1 MPSMPKEKEPEKKMP
16 DCGDETSWAEDQKE
30 NAYYY
35 DDAHGYETFDPDAD
49 DDEDDE
55 KIEDS

>member
-1 MPSMPKEKEPEKKMP
+1 MPKEKEPEKKMP